1 MECYKLNRTRVF
13 EIYNIDPT
21 NPLYNCHHIVTR
33 EDRKLGLVPP
43 DFDLNV
49 KSNLFP
55 SLVNDHKHLH
65 QKLHLLEPRIFNN
78 REEEPVFAGF
88 KRVSLDSSISFF
100 IDPNIIKKIDRPV
113 VREKSNKLRFLLWH
127 RQGVL

>member
-13 EIYNIDPT
+13 EIYNINPA

-55 SLVNDHKHLH
+55 SLVNDHKSLH
-65 QKLHLLEPRIFNN
+65 KTLNLLEPRISNK
-78 REEEPVFAGF
+78 EQDPIFAGF
-88 KRVSLDSSISFF
+88 KRVNLNSSTSFF
-100 IDPNIIKKIDRPV
+100 IDPNIIKKIDSPV
-113 VREKSNKLRFLLWH
+113 VREKSCKLRFLLWH